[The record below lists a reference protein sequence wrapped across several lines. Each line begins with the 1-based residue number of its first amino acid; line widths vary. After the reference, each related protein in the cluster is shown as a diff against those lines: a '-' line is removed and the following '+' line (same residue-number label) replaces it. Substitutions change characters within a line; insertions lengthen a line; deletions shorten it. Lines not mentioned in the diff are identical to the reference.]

1 MDFDTVIAESNGKW
15 VGIFSKMGIEVGT
28 GKHCPC
34 PACGGKDRFRFI
46 DKDGRGEYIC
56 NACGA
61 GTGFQLIQRVLGISF
76 KEACETVN
84 DIMGTVEPM
93 KYQKETTTT
102 PEALRKIFKSSRKIT
117 KGDIVYTYL
126 RSRGLSLIPNNIR
139 TTLKCWEPETKTE
152 VPAMLAIFQLP
163 DGTAVTMHRTY
174 LTKDGQKMKLD
185 SPKKILPA
193 LKPMVGGAVR
203 LFNGENTVLGV
214 AEGIETAIAV
224 TELTKI
230 PCWATLSTA
239 LMMGWEPPPD
249 VNQVIVYG
257 DSDKNYAGAKAA
269 YTLANRLVIKNK
281 LTVDVEIP
289 AKPGTDFLDEL
300 NRIGG

>member
-1 MDFDTVIAESNGKW
+1 MDFDTVISESNGKW

-93 KYQKETTTT
+93 KYQKETTIT
-102 PEALRKIFKSSRKIT
+102 PEALRKIFKSSRKTT

-139 TTLKCWEPETKTE
+139 TTMKCWEPETKTE

-193 LKPMVGGAVR
+193 LKPMAGGAVR
-203 LFNGENTVLGV
+203 LFDYAEVLGV
-214 AEGIETAIAV
+214 AEGIETAVAV
-224 TELTKI
+224 KELTGI
-230 PCWATLSTA
+230 PCWAVLSTSN
-239 LMMGWEPPPD
+239 MMSWEPPKD
-249 VNQVIVYG
+249 IKQVVVYG
-257 DSDKNYAGAKAA
+257 DNDKHYAGHKAA
-269 YTLANRLVIKNK
+269 YNLANKLVIRDK
-281 LTVDVEIP
+281 LTVDVEFP
-289 AKPGTDFLDEL
+289 EMRGTDFMDEL
-300 NRIGG
+300 LKHGR